1 MVIEEGNIGVN
12 GIVLTDVLVLT
23 ADSLVKILLAERK
36 EKRITL
42 IWNLNKYK

>member
-12 GIVLTDVLVLT
+12 GIVLIGVLVLT

-36 EKRITL
+36 
-42 IWNLNKYK
+42 